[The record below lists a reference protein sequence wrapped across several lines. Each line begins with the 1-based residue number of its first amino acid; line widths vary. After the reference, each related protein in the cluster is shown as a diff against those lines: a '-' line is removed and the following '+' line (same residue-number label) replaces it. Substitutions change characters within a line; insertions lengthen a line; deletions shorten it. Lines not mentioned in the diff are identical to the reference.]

1 MIGRIKNTW
10 ARIIAYGVYKIS
22 NHPKGPD
29 LETNKYT
36 IRPTTT
42 GGIPINEL
50 KTLIRMDLPENLV
63 IARITPMGNPRIE
76 AIIREVRLIFND
88 NPTISNKELSK
99 LKINLNAVTKASKN
113 TSIKL

>member
-1 MIGRIKNTW
+1 MIGRIKNIW

-22 NHPKGPD
+22 NHPNGPD

-36 IRPTTT
+36 SRPTTT

-50 KTLIRMDLPENLV
+50 KILIRMDLPENLV
-63 IARITPMGNPRIE
+63 TARITPIGNPRIE

-99 LKINLNAVTKASKN
+99 LKINVNAVIKASKN